1 MNGEM
6 IDPNLNQNL
15 NPVQLPKV
23 DLPGFFKKPEFWVV
37 AGIALAVLILV
48 VTIIFPM
55 NKSGIQSK
63 VSPRELPVI
72 VKQADKGKLLEG
84 FISGLIVDKN
94 AVITGSAENGFKS
107 GFFQNTTALV
117 TSYDTKLSID
127 VLKQKY
133 SDYFKSN
140 NWTTAPT
147 QPASLEMAAS
157 KADVGSVQISFVKG
171 SGKNSVIVLL
181 ILANTNK

>member
-1 MNGEM
+1 M
-6 IDPNLNQNL
+6 IDPVLNQNFP
-15 NPVQLPKV
+15 PVQPPKI
-23 DLPGFFKKPEFWVV
+23 DLPGFFKKPAFWVV
-37 AGIALAVLILV
+37 AMVLVAVLVLI
-48 VTIIFPM
+48 VTVIFPM

-84 FISGLIVDKN
+84 FIRGLIVDKN

-140 NWTTAPT
+140 NWTTAPN
-147 QPASLEMAAS
+147 QPASLEMTAG

-171 SGKNSVIVLL
+171 SGKNSVVVLL
-181 ILANTNK
+181 IPIKNDQKNN